1 MPPKG
6 RLELQL
12 GQTLVVREAG
22 GEPVDL
28 GIARDERESLAALTD
43 AARGADLLVTLGGAS
58 VGERDLVREVVGF
71 APYEKRAME
80 LLRISRDKR
89 ALKFL
94 KKKLGGHVRGKRK
107 REELGQV
114 LVQQR
119 KAAAAHGV
127 EH

>member
-1 MPPKG
+1 MAKKTKAEKIGSRKKPKAQVAPYSIAVG
-6 RLELQL
+6 LKK
-12 GQTLVVREAG
+12 GFPVTKKTLKPR
-22 GEPVDL
+22 P
-28 GIARDERESLAALTD
+28 
-43 AARGADLLVTLGGAS
+43 AS
-58 VGERDLVREVVGF
+58 TKGVNTKHNKFVRDLVREVVGF

>member
-1 MPPKG
+1 MVKKPGKSDKGGSRKKPKA
-6 RLELQL
+6 QVAPY
-12 GQTLVVREAG
+12 T
-22 GEPVDL
+22 
-28 GIARDERESLAALTD
+28 IAVGLKKGFPITKKKLAP
-43 AARGADLLVTLGGAS
+43 RPAS
-58 VGERDLVREVVGF
+58 TKGKNTKHNKFIRDLVREVVGF
-71 APYEKRAME
+71 SPYEKRAME

-119 KAAAAHGV
+119 KAAAAHGG